1 MTEENTS
8 RIFRNNLSKLLIE
21 NNMSKTKFAKKLKVS
36 PSTVSMWLNG
46 ENSPKMKTLSE
57 IADLFCVDVS
67 YLLIDHSEKIDAV
80 KLFKG
85 VGGLPDTIAAHFD
98 GDEFTEDELNEI
110 RQFAAFVKSKRNI
123 K

>member
-8 RIFRNNLSKLLIE
+8 RIFRKNLSKLLIE
-21 NNMSKTKFAKKLKVS
+21 NDMSKTEFAKKLKVS

-46 ENSPKMKTLSE
+46 ENSPKMKTLSK
-57 IADLFCVDVS
+57 IADLFCVDTS
-67 YLLIDHSEKIDAV
+67 YLLIDHSEKIDV
-80 KLFKG
+80 VDLFKG

-98 GDEFTEDELNEI
+98 SDEFTKEELDEI
-110 RQFAAFVKSKRNI
+110 RQFAAFVKSKRN